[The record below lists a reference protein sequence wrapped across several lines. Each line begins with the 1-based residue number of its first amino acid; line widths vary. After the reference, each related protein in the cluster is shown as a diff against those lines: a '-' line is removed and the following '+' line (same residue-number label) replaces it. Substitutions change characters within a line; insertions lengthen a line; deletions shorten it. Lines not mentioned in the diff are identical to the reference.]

1 MEETTQLLDKAFE
14 ALKTYDW
21 GADLNALKPIDEA
34 VVATRGDADAR
45 KALESRL
52 AEVLKPE
59 SSRAAKDYVCR
70 KLMLVGTAAS
80 VPALAALLT
89 DKDNAH
95 MARYALERIPAPE
108 AAAALRDAL
117 PKVSGAL
124 KIGMVGSLGAR
135 RDAASVP
142 LLAALL
148 ADADAAIADAAAR
161 ALGDIGTPEAA
172 AALAQAAQAAET
184 AKPALADGCLVCAEA
199 LVAAGK
205 RAEAVAVY
213 KTLSGPKQS
222 KLVRLAATRG
232 VLNAA
237 KRGE

>member
-1 MEETTQLLDKAFE
+1 
-14 ALKTYDW
+14 
-21 GADLNALKPIDEA
+21 
-34 VVATRGDADAR
+34 
-45 KALESRL
+45 
-52 AEVLKPE
+52 
-59 SSRAAKDYVCR
+59 
-70 KLMLVGTAAS
+70 
-80 VPALAALLT
+80 
-89 DKDNAH
+89 
-95 MARYALERIPAPE
+95 
-108 AAAALRDAL
+108 
-117 PKVSGAL
+117 
-124 KIGMVGSLGAR
+124 LGAR

-161 ALGDIGTPEAA
+161 ALGAIGTPEAA